1 MSLVTAVSLASGQY
15 SPTQPLTAET
25 ILLARIR
32 VVMAENL
39 KNLPNYTCTM
49 EIERSRRRAKSKRFE
64 SVDLLRIEVAY
75 VSNKEL
81 YAWPGSSQFEER
93 EIGDMIQGGAIG
105 SGEFALHARS
115 TFLSNA
121 PVFTYQ
127 GKSMLGDV
135 PVHKFA
141 FKVPRL
147 RSGYMLRVR
156 PAEGIAGYHGAAYN
170 DADSLD
176 LLRLELDV
184 DDIPSNVPVRHAQNI
199 IEYQRL
205 PVGGATF
212 LLPKSAETTITDL
225 SGEENRNRIS
235 FNNCHQFTG
244 QSVLTFDDPLP
255 DDVSKR
261 AGPAV
266 TVTLPPDA
274 ELFLKLTKV
283 LSPRRMAVGD
293 AFEAEATR
301 AVRRKGEEYL
311 AKGARIEGRVT
322 LYQRLPGPD
331 SLFLIGLKPERFFY
345 SNKTGLVAA
354 ALQTP
359 AFNVFLGPGYRGR
372 LSGVRLPENLRRDT
386 GYFIVSRDDFVL
398 PSGLTM
404 IWRTLDVSGA
414 ARP

>member
-1 MSLVTAVSLASGQY
+1 
-15 SPTQPLTAET
+15 
-25 ILLARIR
+25 
-32 VVMAENL
+32 MAENL

-49 EIERSRRRAKSKRFE
+49 EIERSRRRAKSRRFE
-64 SVDLLRIEVAY
+64 SLDLLRLEVAF
-75 VSNKEL
+75 VSGKEL

-93 EIGDMIQGGAIG
+93 EIGDMIQGGTIG

-115 TFLSNA
+115 AFLSSA
-121 PVFTYQ
+121 PTFTY
-127 GKSMLGDV
+127 LGRSVLRDV
-135 PVHKFA
+135 PVHQFA

-147 RSGYMLRVR
+147 RSGYLLRVK
-156 PAEGIAGYHGAAYN
+156 PAEGVAGYHGVAYN
-170 DADSLD
+170 DTDSLD

-212 LLPKSAETTITDL
+212 LLPKSAEMTITDL
-225 SGEENRNRIS
+225 SGDENRNRTS
-235 FNNCHQFTG
+235 FSNCHQFSG
-244 QSVLTFDDPLP
+244 ESVLTFDDPP
-255 DDVSKR
+255 PEEGTTH

-266 TVTLPPDA
+266 TVTLPADA
-274 ELFLKLTKV
+274 DLYLKLTKV
-283 LSPRRMAVGD
+283 SSPGRMAVGD

-301 AVRRKGEEYL
+301 AIRRKGEEYL

-322 LYQRLPGPD
+322 QYQRLPGPD
-331 SLFLIGLKPERFFY
+331 SLYLIGLKPERFFY

-359 AFNVFLGPGYRGR
+359 AFNAFLGPGYRGR

-386 GYFIVSRDDFVL
+386 GYFIVSREDFVL